1 MLWGRLTQKKKKRVF
16 IIDWVNS
23 HGGISHSLPLPQVS
37 SAKAKPENEDC
48 DLEKHNGQLWCQ
60 NLSLVAFSLRN
71 SKHLGTQL
79 FSLWVNAQ
87 KVEQL
92 RCGWAV
98 PPSIP
103 LHRQH
108 FVVMENDKKINREA
122 WWQTGLICAG
132 VENKGATII
141 VCSLCSFHYSLQ
153 PI

>member
-1 MLWGRLTQKKKKRVF
+1 MVGSATVCLYHKFLQPKQ
-16 IIDWVNS
+16 
-23 HGGISHSLPLPQVS
+23 SLRM
-37 SAKAKPENEDC
+37 KT

-87 KVEQL
+87 KVEHL

-108 FVVMENDKKINREA
+108 LVVMENDKKINREA
-122 WWQTGLICAG
+122 
-132 VENKGATII
+132 
-141 VCSLCSFHYSLQ
+141 
-153 PI
+153 